1 MINLEKTTQS
11 ELKSTIRDTFKKEW
25 DEKELQSAKK
35 SIVKYLGSRYFESHH
50 SEGKYC
56 FLNCRT
62 FSQFDNVLG
71 MAYTSSS
78 SYAGLFVCNTELY
91 LDIDRKY
98 KLDGFALGNGG
109 FVYAVWSDSD
119 ENEVIFPIN

>member
-1 MINLEKTTQS
+1 MK
-11 ELKSTIRDTFKKEW
+11 KGTFKTEW
-25 DEKELQSAKK
+25 TEKELQSVKK
-35 SIVKYLGSRYFESHH
+35 SIVKYLGSRWFESHH
-50 SEGKYC
+50 SVDKYC

-91 LDIDRKY
+91 LDIDLKY
-98 KLDGFALGNGG
+98 KLDCFALGNGG
-109 FVYAVWSDSD
+109 FVYAIWSDID
-119 ENEVIFPIN
+119 ENEIVFPIN